1 MLISKLIL
9 MSEAL
14 YGHISRAW
22 KAVASLRVNIVTH
35 LDYAGSLHTVDV
47 I

>member
-22 KAVASLRVNIVTH
+22 QAVASLRVDVVTH
-35 LDYAGSLHTVDV
+35 FDHAGSLHAVDV

>member
-14 YGHISRAW
+14 NGHISRAW
-22 KAVASLRVNIVTH
+22 QAVASLRVDVVSN
-35 LDYAGSLHTVDV
+35 LDHTGSMHAVDV